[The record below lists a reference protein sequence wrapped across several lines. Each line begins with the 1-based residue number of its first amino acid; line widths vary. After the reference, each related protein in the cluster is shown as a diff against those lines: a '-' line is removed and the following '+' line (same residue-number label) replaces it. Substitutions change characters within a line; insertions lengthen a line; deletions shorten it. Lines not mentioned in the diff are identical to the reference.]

1 MDANEAKHL
10 KSSMDG
16 LSQFYP
22 VDIYPENIVSI
33 KGLLTTFR
41 RLQMLEW
48 FGILDH
54 DRVGFYSLLHVDVKI
69 YWQLLRM
76 LYSYSG
82 MATLRHDLF
91 LCFGLWHAYSYA
103 HVALWTAFR
112 PTFLADVFWS
122 VFPKQRLLRRPP
134 RPKFYSIHL
143 VALRRSILSPTASCR
158 CVMGCSLM
166 TSSW

>member
-1 MDANEAKHL
+1 
-10 KSSMDG
+10 MDG

-41 RLQMLEW
+41 RLQMLEG

-103 HVALWTAFR
+103 HIAVWTAFR
-112 PTFLADVFWS
+112 PTFLADVF
-122 VFPKQRLLRRPP
+122 
-134 RPKFYSIHL
+134 
-143 VALRRSILSPTASCR
+143 
-158 CVMGCSLM
+158 
-166 TSSW
+166 